1 MSGARILVVE
11 DEAAMRRGLALLLG
25 SRGFTVLEAE
35 TGPQALVKARQ
46 AAPDLV
52 LLDVMLPGLSG
63 FDVLQTLRAEGLE
76 VPVILLTA
84 KGAELD
90 RVTGFSLG
98 VDDYVTKP
106 FSSLELVGRIEAVLR
121 RCRTA
126 PRSAPATLELG
137 ACRVDFAR
145 MEVLRDGEALK
156 LPGRA
161 LAILAALAQAEGR
174 VVTRDA
180 LCADGCSPRTVDNMV
195 VKLRQALEERPDEPR
210 HLLTVHGQGFRL
222 VTS

>member
-1 MSGARILVVE
+1 VSGARILVVE
-11 DEAAMRRGLALLLG
+11 DEAAMRRGLSLLLG

-35 TGPQALVKARQ
+35 TGPEALVKARQ
-46 AAPDLV
+46 AAPDLI
-52 LLDVMLPGLSG
+52 LLDVMLPGLNG
-63 FDVLQTLRAEGLE
+63 FDVLQTLRSEGLE
-76 VPVILLTA
+76 TPVILLTA

-90 RVTGFSLG
+90 RVMGFSLG

-126 PRSAPATLELG
+126 PRALPPVLALG
-137 ACRVDFAR
+137 ACEVDFGR
-145 MEVLRDGEALK
+145 MLVLRDGQAVK

-180 LCADGCSPRTVDNMV
+180 LCTDGCSPRTVDNMV
-195 VKLRQALEERPDEPR
+195 VKLRQVLEERPDEPR